1 MNRLNPTAHDLVQ
14 RVWNYAH
21 VLKDDGLAFMD
32 YTEQITYLLFLK
44 MAWEQR
50 QAGVAEIPSRYTW
63 GALKKIS
70 DNGKRLE
77 RYHQGLRKLSEQR
90 GLIGL
95 IFTKPQSKIN
105 DPAKLH
111 LLIQMIDSEDWS
123 RLDVDVKGEVYE
135 GLLARN
141 ADDVRG
147 GAGQYFTPR
156 PVIRAIVEVMRPEAM
171 MRISDP
177 ACGTGGFLLAA
188 FEYLKNRAKNARE
201 VAYLQMRALH
211 GIDLVP
217 NVARLC
223 AMNLF
228 LHGIGTDQRHPV
240 VSISDSLE
248 STAEPVDMVLTNP
261 PFGKKS
267 SFTIIGA
274 SGKSQTDKISY
285 ERPDFWATTSN
296 KQLNFVQHVYSMLKE
311 NGRAA
316 VVVPDNVLFEG
327 GAGEKIRRTLLDRCD
342 VHTLLRLPTGIW
354 YSAGVKANVLFFD
367 KKPMAQIPATK
378 EIWIYD
384 LRTNRS
390 FSIRQNPI
398 RTEDLTDFIQ
408 CYCAADQAQRKET
421 AHFRRFTYSEIIARD
436 KANLDIQLQQEITN
450 TDQGE
455 TPQALLKEILK
466 DLDEAMREFAAAE
479 SEIVNGNSFRDDTE
493 PNETLPARRIRISS

>member
-1 MNRLNPTAHDLVQ
+1 MINIQNTSASTLVQ
-14 RVWNYAH
+14 KVWNFAH

-44 MAWEQR
+44 MAWEKR
-50 QAGVAEIPSRYTW
+50 EDGVIEIPSRYTW
-63 GALKKIS
+63 DALKNIN
-70 DNGKRLE
+70 DNKKRLD
-77 RYHQGLRKLSEQR
+77 RYHQGLRTLSEKP

-111 LLIQMIDSEDWS
+111 LLIQMIDSENWS
-123 RLDVDVKGEVYE
+123 ELDVDVKGTVYE

-156 PVIRAIVEVMRPEAM
+156 PVIRAIVEVMRPKPM
-171 MRISDP
+171 MHISDP

-188 FEYLKNRAKNARE
+188 FDYLKTRTTNAKEMAFLRN
-201 VAYLQMRALH
+201 RALH
-211 GIDLVP
+211 GVDLVS

-228 LHGIGTDQRHPV
+228 LHGIGTDHKHPV

-248 STAEPVDMVLTNP
+248 SKAEPVDMVLTNP

-267 SFTIIGA
+267 SFTIIGQD
-274 SGKSQTDKISY
+274 GKKKTDKISY

-296 KQLNFVQHVYSMLKE
+296 KQLNFVQHVYSML
-311 NGRAA
+311 NGSGRAA

-327 GAGEKIRRTLLDRCD
+327 GAGEKIRRTLLQQCN

-354 YSAGVKANVLFFD
+354 YSPGVKANVIFFD
-367 KKPMAQIPATK
+367 KKPVSKTPATK
-378 EIWIYD
+378 EIWVYD
-384 LRTNRS
+384 LRSNQNFTL
-390 FSIRQNPI
+390 RQNPI
-398 RTEDLTDFIQ
+398 DTENLTDFIN
-408 CYCAADQAQRKET
+408 CYRADDINLRKET
-421 AHFRRFTYSEIIARD
+421 ASFRRFSYSEIIARD
-436 KANLDIQLQQEITN
+436 KANLDIIWQQETINAT
-450 TDQGE
+450 QGE
-455 TPQALLKEILK
+455 TPQDIMKKILK
-466 DLDEAMREFAAAE
+466 DLSEAMKEFADVE
-479 SEIVNGNSFRDDTE
+479 REI
-493 PNETLPARRIRISS
+493 RR

>member
-1 MNRLNPTAHDLVQ
+1 MAISENTSASNLVQ

-44 MAWEQR
+44 MTWEQ
-50 QAGVAEIPSRYTW
+50 QQVGANEIPSRYTW
-63 GALKKIS
+63 GALKNLN
-70 DNGKRLE
+70 DNPKRLA
-77 RYHQGLRKLSEQR
+77 RYHQGLRKLSEQS

-123 RLDVDVKGEVYE
+123 KLDVDVKGEVYE

-156 PVIRAIVEVMRPEAM
+156 PVIRAIVEVMRPEVM

-188 FEYLKNRAKNARE
+188 FDYLKGRTASARENTYLRNRALN
-201 VAYLQMRALH
+201 

-228 LHGIGTDQRHPV
+228 LHGIGTDPKHLV
-240 VSISDSLE
+240 VSIGDSLE
-248 STAEPVDMVLTNP
+248 SKAEPVDMVLTNP

-267 SFTIIGA
+267 SFTIIGEG
-274 SGKSQTDKISY
+274 GKSLTDKISY
-285 ERPDFWATTSN
+285 QRQDFWATTSN
-296 KQLNFVQHVYSMLKE
+296 KQLNFVQHVHSMLKE
-311 NGRAA
+311 TGRAA

-327 GAGEKIRRTLLDRCD
+327 GAGEKIRRALLQRCD

-354 YSAGVKANVLFFD
+354 YSPGVKANVLFFD
-367 KKPMAQIPATK
+367 KRPTTKAPATK

-384 LRTNRS
+384 LRSNRK
-390 FSIRQNPI
+390 FSLRQNPI
-398 RTEDLTDFIQ
+398 RSEDLTDFIH
-408 CYCAADQAQRKET
+408 CYRTDDPTQRKET
-421 AHFRRFTYSEIIARD
+421 ANFRRFKYSEIVERD
-436 KANLDIQLQQEITN
+436 KANLDIHWQDEMISATH
-450 TDQGE
+450 GE
-455 TPQALLKEILK
+455 TPQALMKEILK
-466 DLDEAMREFAAAE
+466 DLEEAMKEFAATE
-479 SEIVNGNSFRDDTE
+479 SAI
-493 PNETLPARRIRISS
+493 RR